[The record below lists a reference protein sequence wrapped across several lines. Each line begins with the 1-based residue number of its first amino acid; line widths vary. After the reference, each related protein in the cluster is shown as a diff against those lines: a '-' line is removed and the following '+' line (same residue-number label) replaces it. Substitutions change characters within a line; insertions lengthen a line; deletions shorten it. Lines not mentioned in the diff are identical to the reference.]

1 MTKFMRLIVLGSGN
15 GKLNMGRH
23 IVYPETPMT
32 NLFLTLLDKVGVPM
46 DKLGDSNGKLEQ
58 LSL

>member
-1 MTKFMRLIVLGSGN
+1 MRLIVLGSGN